1 MELNE
6 LLGIGDF
13 MLVEQSYAA
22 QKEIGRTLEYL
33 GKVKERDVAE
43 SIRIFAE
50 TMNNKN
56 KEKELIG
63 IAIYDRDLGFWMV
76 FTDFFADTRN
86 KEDFEAL
93 ASRINGTKEGEKK
106 VEVERDKFCEGVIEF
121 YSIGLVNGLFYNCD
135 SDLDLDLE
143 GASFYPRQRTEAL
156 KNVLAEFLREN
167 DLEKGMMEN
176 KKTLEIGCGDG
187 GATIALHESLIFPFT
202 VDINECEICK
212 GLEEGVL
219 EPKRSIVLDCSMLS
233 AFFGKEFD
241 VVFGFMIGK
250 LTPFNR
256 FEWERVLRGV
266 HRILKDMGK
275 VLFTVSSEEEAVMV
289 KEILKDDFEGEIKE
303 NKDSDGYLDHWVY
316 VSALST
322 AQEIC

>member
-33 GKVKERDVAE
+33 GKVKEGDVAE

-50 TMNNKN
+50 TRNKS

-63 IAIYDRDLGFWMV
+63 IAIYDKDLGFWMV

-93 ASRINGTKEGEKK
+93 ASRINGAKEGEKE
-106 VEVERDKFCEGVIEF
+106 VEVERDKFREGVIEF
-121 YSIGLVNGLFYNCD
+121 YSVGLVNGLFYNCG
-135 SDLDLDLE
+135 SDLDLE

-156 KNVLAEFLREN
+156 KKVLAEFLREN
-167 DLEKGMMEN
+167 NLEKGMEG

-187 GATIALHESLIFPFT
+187 GATIALHESGIFPFT

-256 FEWERVLRGV
+256 FEWEGVLRGV

-289 KEILKDDFEGEIKE
+289 KEILKDDYEGEIKE
-303 NKDSDGYLDHWVY
+303 NKDSDGYLDHWIY
-316 VSALST
+316 IGALSSG
-322 AQEIC
+322 QKIC

>member
-33 GKVKERDVAE
+33 GKVKEGDVAE

-50 TMNNKN
+50 TRNKN

-63 IAIYDRDLGFWMV
+63 IAIYDKDLGFWMV
-76 FTDFFADTRN
+76 FTDFFADTRS

-93 ASRINGTKEGEKK
+93 ASRINGTKEGEK
-106 VEVERDKFCEGVIEF
+106 EVERDKFREGVMEF
-121 YSIGLVNGLFYNCD
+121 YSVGLVNGLFYNCD
-135 SDLDLDLE
+135 SNLDDP
-143 GASFYPRQRTEAL
+143 SFYPRQRTEAL

-167 DLEKGMMEN
+167 DLEKGMEG

-187 GATIALHESLIFPFT
+187 GATIALHESGIFPFT

-256 FEWERVLRGV
+256 FEWEGVLRGV

-289 KEILKDDFEGEIKE
+289 KEILKDEFEGEIKE
-303 NKDSDGYLDHWVY
+303 NKDSDGYLDHWIY
-316 VSALST
+316 IGT
-322 AQEIC
+322 KEYQD